1 MVLRNARLLQG
12 YGLREVERALNIR
25 LGHLEALEERRF
37 RDLPPL
43 VYAKGFVAAYASFL
57 NLDKDDLVTFA
68 EQFSKSHDIVT
79 SQDWLNLVEEN
90 GLGGAG
96 RPASFSFS
104 EHSKKLMSEARK
116 GKPAA
121 NRGKPHTE
129 ESKQKMSK
137 SSAHK
142 GKKLSPESIA
152 KRTATCA
159 AKLVKR
165 RKTVCPHCGKEGSV
179 GASMLRWHFDNC
191 KLKE

>member
-1 MVLRNARLLQG
+1 MYFGKTTRPDP
-12 YGLREVERALNIR
+12 EVY
-25 LGHLEALEERRF
+25 LGSGTRWNSHI
-37 RDLPPL
+37 
-43 VYAKGFVAAYASFL
+43 KKHGISFVETLWYCLFT
-57 NLDKDDLVTFA
+57 DKDDLVTFA
-68 EQFSKSHDIVT
+68 EEFSKSHNIVT
-79 SQDWLNLVEEN
+79 SQDWLNLVDEN